1 MTAFANKNI
10 LGVDIVESKF
20 TCLRLDDKPIF
31 EKNSSI
37 KNFLLFGCIDKPSGE
52 CEILVGRNQE
62 G

>member
-1 MTAFANKNI
+1 M
-10 LGVDIVESKF
+10 ESKF
-20 TCLRLDDKPIF
+20 TCLRLDDKAMF